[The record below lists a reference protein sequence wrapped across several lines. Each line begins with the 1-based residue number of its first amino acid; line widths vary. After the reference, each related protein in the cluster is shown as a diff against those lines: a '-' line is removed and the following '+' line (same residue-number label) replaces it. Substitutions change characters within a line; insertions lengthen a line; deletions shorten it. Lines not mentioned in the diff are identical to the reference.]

1 MRAASTRAE
10 LAPRGPSGDT
20 AQVTGHQTLLT
31 IDLDALAA
39 NYATFV
45 REAAGA
51 EVAPAVKA
59 NGYGLGAV
67 EVSRRLMA
75 EGARSF
81 FVARLEEAEVLRAAL
96 GPEPTLYVLDGATPG
111 SGARLEAAGLTPV
124 LNSTAQVEDWAAR
137 ARGGPPLPAALHVDT
152 GMNRLGLN
160 LDEAEALAAAADRLQ
175 GLRLGLVM
183 SHLACADDP
192 PHPLNVRQRDA
203 FRHVRR
209 LFPDARASFANSA
222 GVFLGEDYLF
232 DQVRPGISLY
242 GGGPRGR
249 PDPRIRPVA
258 TFEVPILQVRTA
270 LPGETVGYGA
280 THTVERPTRIG
291 IIAAGYA
298 DGVLRSGSNQ
308 AFAAFEGRRCPVL
321 GRVSM
326 DLLAID
332 MGDAAAAPGDLIQLL
347 GPDVPLDEAAARA
360 GTIPYEL
367 LTRLG
372 PRAQRRYLG
381 AAG

>member
-1 MRAASTRAE
+1 
-10 LAPRGPSGDT
+10 
-20 AQVTGHQTLLT
+20 
-31 IDLDALAA
+31 
-39 NYATFV
+39 
-45 REAAGA
+45 
-51 EVAPAVKA
+51 
-59 NGYGLGAV
+59 
-67 EVSRRLMA
+67 
-75 EGARSF
+75 
-81 FVARLEEAEVLRAAL
+81 
-96 GPEPTLYVLDGATPG
+96 
-111 SGARLEAAGLTPV
+111 
-124 LNSTAQVEDWAAR
+124 
-137 ARGGPPLPAALHVDT
+137 VDT
-152 GMNRLGLN
+152 GMNRLGLS
-160 LDEAEALAAAADRLQ
+160 LEEAEALAAAADRLQ

-192 PHPLNVRQRDA
+192 AHPLNAGQQAA

-258 TFEVPILQVRTA
+258 TFEAALLQIRNA
-270 LPGETVGYGA
+270 RAGETVGYGA
-280 THTVERPTRIG
+280 TYVVDRPTRIG

-308 AFAAFEGRRCPVL
+308 AFAAFEGRPCRLL

-332 MGDAAAAPGDLIQLL
+332 LGEAAAAPGDLIQLL

-360 GTIPYEL
+360 GTIPYEI

-372 PRAQRRYLG
+372 PRSERRYLG
-381 AAG
+381 ALP